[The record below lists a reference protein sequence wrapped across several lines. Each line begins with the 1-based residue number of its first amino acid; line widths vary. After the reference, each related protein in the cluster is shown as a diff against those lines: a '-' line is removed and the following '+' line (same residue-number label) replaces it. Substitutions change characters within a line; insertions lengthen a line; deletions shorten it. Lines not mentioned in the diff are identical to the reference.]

1 MSATDIA
8 QLELLAQVDD
18 VVDRLKQWS
27 TADSPWEPMR
37 RVQALVKR
45 LLSRVDT
52 LRIRLEAPLIV
63 ATFGGTGT
71 GKSTL
76 VNGLV
81 GQNCTTTGKERPT
94 TRRPV
99 LLVHPQTPVEQL
111 GLTLEDFVVV
121 SVESPIL
128 RDIILIDCPDT
139 DTTEEETLGSNLDRL
154 HRLLPHCD
162 VLIYA
167 STQQKYRSARV
178 TEELADAATGC
189 RLLFVQT
196 RGDLDED
203 IRDDWRTQLETH
215 FDVPELFLV
224 DSLKAIE
231 DQEARRRP
239 TGEFGRLLDVLTTQL
254 AASER
259 IRVRRANV
267 LDLVQATLERS
278 RSRLAAAWPDVETL
292 ETALDEER
300 HKLVGQMSQ
309 RLGEQLN
316 GSRSLWERRL
326 VGAVTQA
333 WGFSPFS
340 AVLRLY
346 NGLGSLIASMSL
358 FRARNS
364 AQMALIGALQGARW
378 FRAQQQ
384 QRESESQ
391 LERLAGFGIED
402 DDLRESHLVIGGYA
416 RSAKLDAA
424 LPDSDTMSLLRDEA
438 VRVEESFLGDAG
450 RRIDEMIN
458 ELSKKNSGWFVRGW
472 YETLLLVF
480 VGFVLY
486 RVGRNFFYDSFVD
499 EKAVLGMDFFVSAG
513 LFLVL
518 WSSLLVM
525 AFVGRLRRGLNARIT
540 ALANELAGHRV
551 SRGLFPDLEE
561 GCRRIASSRLTLD
574 IIVGDVQE
582 LRNEVAG
589 SQALGS
595 PLPVNTVT

>member
-1 MSATDIA
+1 
-8 QLELLAQVDD
+8 
-18 VVDRLKQWS
+18 
-27 TADSPWEPMR
+27 
-37 RVQALVKR
+37 
-45 LLSRVDT
+45 
-52 LRIRLEAPLIV
+52 
-63 ATFGGTGT
+63 
-71 GKSTL
+71 
-76 VNGLV
+76 
-81 GQNCTTTGKERPT
+81 
-94 TRRPV
+94 
-99 LLVHPQTPVEQL
+99 
-111 GLTLEDFVVV
+111 
-121 SVESPIL
+121 
-128 RDIILIDCPDT
+128 
-139 DTTEEETLGSNLDRL
+139 
-154 HRLLPHCD
+154 
-162 VLIYA
+162 
-167 STQQKYRSARV
+167 
-178 TEELADAATGC
+178 
-189 RLLFVQT
+189 
-196 RGDLDED
+196 
-203 IRDDWRTQLETH
+203 
-215 FDVPELFLV
+215 
-224 DSLKAIE
+224 
-231 DQEARRRP
+231 
-239 TGEFGRLLDVLTTQL
+239 
-254 AASER
+254 
-259 IRVRRANV
+259 
-267 LDLVQATLERS
+267 
-278 RSRLAAAWPDVETL
+278 
-292 ETALDEER
+292 
-300 HKLVGQMSQ
+300 MSQ

>member
-18 VVDRLKQWS
+18 VVDRLEQWS
-27 TADSPWEPMR
+27 TAGSPWEPMR

-45 LLSRVDT
+45 LLSRVET

-111 GLTLEDFVVV
+111 GLTLEDFDVV

-128 RDIILIDCPDT
+128 RDIVIIDCPDP
-139 DTTEEETLGSNLDRL
+139 DTTEEETVGSNLEKL

-162 VLIYA
+162 VLIYV

-178 TEELADAATGC
+178 TEELADSATGC

-196 RGDLDED
+196 RSDLDED
-203 IRDDWRTQLETH
+203 IRDDWRSQLEVH

-231 DQEARRRP
+231 EQKAGRRP
-239 TGEFGRLLDVLTTQL
+239 TGEFGSLLDVLTTQL

-259 IRVRRANV
+259 VRVRRANV

-278 RSRLAAAWPDVETL
+278 RARLAAAWPDVETL

-300 HKLVGQMSQ
+300 HKLIERMSQ
-309 RLGEQLN
+309 RLGEQLS

-358 FRARNS
+358 YRARNS

-384 QRESESQ
+384 QRESDSQ

-424 LPDSDTMSLLRDEA
+424 LPDSDTMSLMRDEA

-450 RRIDEMIN
+450 RRIDEMIDD
-458 ELSKKNSGWFVRGW
+458 LSKKNSGWFVRGW
-472 YETLLLVF
+472 YETLLLAF

-518 WSSLLVM
+518 WSGLLVM

-561 GCRRIASSRLTLD
+561 GCRRIAGSRLALD
-574 IIVGDVQE
+574 IIVSDVQE
-582 LRNEVAG
+582 LRSEVAG

-595 PLPVNTVT
+595 PLPVNTIT

>member
-1 MSATDIA
+1 MSTSDVA
-8 QLELLAQVDD
+8 QLELLAQVDE
-18 VVDRLKQWS
+18 VVERLEQWS
-27 TADSPWEPMR
+27 ATDSPWEPMR
-37 RVQALVKR
+37 RAQALVKR
-45 LLSRVDT
+45 LLSRVET

-81 GQNCTTTGKERPT
+81 GRNCTATGKERPT

-111 GLTLEDFVVV
+111 GLTLDDFDLVAVDA
-121 SVESPIL
+121 PIL
-128 RDIILIDCPDT
+128 RDIVIIDCPDP
-139 DTTEEETLGSNLDRL
+139 DTTEDETPGSNLERL

-162 VLIYA
+162 VLIYT

-178 TEELADAATGC
+178 TEELANAATGC

-203 IRDDWRTQLETH
+203 IRDDWRAHLEEH
-215 FDVPELFLV
+215 FEVPEMFFV

-231 DQEARRRP
+231 EQQAGRRP
-239 TGEFGRLLDVLTTQL
+239 AAEFGRLLDVLTTQL

-259 IRVRRANV
+259 VRVRRANL
-267 LDLVQATLERS
+267 LDLVQATLELVHARFTVS
-278 RSRLAAAWPDVETL
+278 WPAVEQLEAALAD
-292 ETALDEER
+292 ER
-300 HKLVGQMSQ
+300 HKLVSRMSQ

-326 VGAVTQA
+326 TGAVTQA

-340 AVLRLY
+340 SVLRLY
-346 NGLGSLIASMSL
+346 NGLGSLVASMSL
-358 FRARNS
+358 YRARSS
-364 AQMALIGALQGARW
+364 AQVALIGVMQGARW
-378 FRAQQQ
+378 FRSEQQ

-416 RSAKLDAA
+416 MSARLDATLA
-424 LPDSDTMSLLRDEA
+424 DSDTMSLLRDEA
-438 VRVEESFLGDAG
+438 VRVEENFLGDAG
-450 RRIDEMIN
+450 RRVDEIIDD
-458 ELSKKNSGWFVRGW
+458 LGRKNCGCLVRGW
-472 YETLLLVF
+472 YETMLLAF

-486 RVGRNFFYDSFVD
+486 RVGRNFFYDSFV
-499 EKAVLGMDFFVSAG
+499 ENVPVLPVDFFISAG
-513 LFLVL
+513 VFFVL
-518 WSSLLVM
+518 WSGVLVM

-540 ALANELAGHRV
+540 SLADELTGQRV
-551 SRGLFPDLEE
+551 SRGLFPHMEDA
-561 GCRRIASSRLTLD
+561 CRRIAGSRAQLD
-574 IIVGDVQE
+574 GMVEDVHE

-589 SQALGS
+589 SKSLGAPRS
-595 PLPVNTVT
+595 DQ